1 MATITTIDDAAA
13 FGTEALHRLLR
24 RQCQADDVD
33 FQLPPQF
40 GFCDRSEGSELID
53 AGVVDKH
60 IMAPESTHGLRKQ
73 TLDVRA
79 LQHDPRPARNI
90 SSTASTN
97 NEPATVVYSAT
108 KSAVDAITRAL
119 ARELGPKKIRV
130 NAINPGATD
139 TEGYQRMGLV
149 GSAFGTNCSHIAWAA
164 RTPARHCRR
173 RGLSRLR
180 RGRVDH
186 RREHSGLWRL
196 AMRHVAMGTRAGG
209 DS

>member
-1 MATITTIDDAAA
+1 METITTIDDAAA

-40 GFCDRSEGSELID
+40 GFCDRSEGSELIG

-149 GSAFGTNCSHIAWAA
+149 GSAFGTIA
-164 RTPARHCRR
+164 RTSLGRLGHPRDIVAAAVFLASDEAAWITGESIRVSG
-173 RGLSRLR
+173 GLR
-180 RGRVDH
+180 
-186 RREHSGLWRL
+186 
-196 AMRHVAMGTRAGG
+196 
-209 DS
+209 